1 MKLIFLIRVEKWF
14 SPCNTGFFH
23 LSMINVTGSIDPAH
37 CLESG
42 VVIVLRN
49 LMIMYQGLLKSAVFS
64 ILFLQAVSVS
74 AQVAAVELRVKI
86 PRDSKLTRGVFLAGS
101 FNAWHAGDSLYRMK
115 EAGDHWYALTIPVF
129 DDMKYEYKY
138 TLGSWDGV
146 EVSERDSSIS
156 NRRFVSFNK
165 KRITD
170 TVIRWK
176 QPKLPADSS
185 AQLKKM
191 AAMKDSLLLKLKP
204 ELEELQALLKP
215 YLQNMLQ
222 ENPDKN
228 KQEQLDDQVIKNI
241 GGMYRQIAG
250 LFWNITATLSPEQKQ
265 QVLKAVNQTSNNDYI
280 NSFLNA
286 VNAAVK

>member
-1 MKLIFLIRVEKWF
+1 MYR
-14 SPCNTGFFH
+14 GF
-23 LSMINVTGSIDPAH
+23 
-37 CLESG
+37 
-42 VVIVLRN
+42 
-49 LMIMYQGLLKSAVFS
+49 LKSAVFS
-64 ILFLQAVSVS
+64 ILFLQVVFVSG
-74 AQVAAVELRVKI
+74 QVAAVEMRVKI
-86 PRDSKLTRGVFLAGS
+86 PRDSKPAMGVFLAGS

-115 EAGDHWYALTIPVF
+115 ETGDHWYALTIPVF
-129 DDMKYEYKY
+129 EGMKYEYKY

-146 EVSERDSSIS
+146 EVSETDSSSIS

-165 KRITD
+165 EKITD

-176 QPKLPADSS
+176 QLKLPADSS

-191 AAMKDSLLLKLKP
+191 VAMKDSLVLKLKP

-241 GGMYRQIAG
+241 GGIYRQIAG

-265 QVLKAVNQTSNNDYI
+265 QVLRAVNQTSNNDYI